1 MQLSYRSIVGWHQ
14 FKSFKSGISWLNLFF
29 FLQFHASR
37 STIDGIILP
46 RESRKVLSRCLA
58 TSMHNYVHVGTEKG
72 QLRSVVRMW
81 RKLFIWL
88 PSNFKKKSFVKHSLS
103 LLIHSSNNFGMK
115 RSKNFFEQCKSTVE
129 RKKTNKRWIIFLSIV
144 ISAASFCHVERL
156 CHHQS

>member
-1 MQLSYRSIVGWHQ
+1 MQLSYRSIVGWLQ
-14 FKSFKSGISWLNLFF
+14 FKSFKSGISWLNLFVF

-58 TSMHNYVHVGTEKG
+58 TSMHNYVHVATEKG

-88 PSNFKKKSFVKHSLS
+88 PSNFKKKSFLKHSLS
-103 LLIHSSNNFGMK
+103 LIINSSNNFGMK
-115 RSKNFFEQCKSTVE
+115 RSKNFFKQCKSTVE
-129 RKKTNKRWIIFLSIV
+129 RKKTN
-144 ISAASFCHVERL
+144 
-156 CHHQS
+156 